1 MKDFITEAW
10 LRANHTLSEGAEIH
24 LPADSRLTPSARE
37 LLESRHL
44 RIKFIDEQGRLFVD
58 DEQQQPQPV
67 HGLTSSDEHPQA
79 CCELCRQPVAKKPD
93 TLTHLSAEKMVAKS
107 DPRLGFRAVLDS
119 TIALAV
125 WLQIELAEPW
135 QPWLAD
141 IRSRLGNIMRAD
153 LHRLSHQP
161 LRYLDH
167 DHLVPE
173 ASHGR
178 DAALLNLLRTKVRE
192 TETVAAQVFITR
204 SFEVLRPDI
213 LQALNRLSSTV
224 YVMMILSVTKQP
236 LTVKQIQ
243 QRLGET
249 Q

>member
-1 MKDFITEAW
+1 
-10 LRANHTLSEGAEIH
+10 
-24 LPADSRLTPSARE
+24 
-37 LLESRHL
+37 
-44 RIKFIDEQGRLFVD
+44 
-58 DEQQQPQPV
+58 
-67 HGLTSSDEHPQA
+67 
-79 CCELCRQPVAKKPD
+79 
-93 TLTHLSAEKMVAKS
+93 MVAKS

-153 LHRLSHQP
+153 ALGNRWAAVRLSGFLTKICIGFHQP

-243 QRLGET
+243 QRLGKRNDY
-249 Q
+249 

>member
-1 MKDFITEAW
+1 M
-10 LRANHTLSEGAEIH
+10 
-24 LPADSRLTPSARE
+24 
-37 LLESRHL
+37 LESRHL

-141 IRSRLGNIMRAD
+141 IRSRLVNIMPMRWGTAG
-153 LHRLSHQP
+153 LPRRLSGFLTKIRIGFLISRCAISLTTIIWCRKP
-161 LRYLDH
+161 ATGAMLRCSICY
-167 DHLVPE
+167 
-173 ASHGR
+173 
-178 DAALLNLLRTKVRE
+178 
-192 TETVAAQVFITR
+192 AQSAGNRNR
-204 SFEVLRPDI
+204 SGAGLYHPQ
-213 LQALNRLSSTV
+213 L
-224 YVMMILSVTKQP
+224 
-236 LTVKQIQ
+236 
-243 QRLGET
+243 
-249 Q
+249 

>member
-125 WLQIELAEPW
+125 WLQIELAEP
-135 QPWLAD
+135 LACQAIVGLSD
-141 IRSRLGNIMRAD
+141 ED

-161 LRYLDH
+161 LRYLGH

-224 YVMMILSVTKQP
+224 YVMMILSVAKQP

>member
-1 MKDFITEAW
+1 MRWGTAGLPCDC
-10 LRANHTLSEGAEIH
+10 RAF
-24 LPADSRLTPSARE
+24 LTK
-37 LLESRHL
+37 
-44 RIKFIDEQGRLFVD
+44 ICI
-58 DEQQQPQPV
+58 
-67 HGLTSSDEHPQA
+67 
-79 CCELCRQPVAKKPD
+79 
-93 TLTHLSAEKMVAKS
+93 
-107 DPRLGFRAVLDS
+107 GF
-119 TIALAV
+119 
-125 WLQIELAEPW
+125 
-135 QPWLAD
+135 
-141 IRSRLGNIMRAD
+141 
-153 LHRLSHQP
+153 HQP

-243 QRLGET
+243 QRLGKRNDY
-249 Q
+249 

>member
-1 MKDFITEAW
+1 
-10 LRANHTLSEGAEIH
+10 
-24 LPADSRLTPSARE
+24 
-37 LLESRHL
+37 
-44 RIKFIDEQGRLFVD
+44 
-58 DEQQQPQPV
+58 
-67 HGLTSSDEHPQA
+67 
-79 CCELCRQPVAKKPD
+79 
-93 TLTHLSAEKMVAKS
+93 MVAKS
-107 DPRLGFRAVLDS
+107 DPRLAFRAVLDS

-141 IRSRLGNIMRAD
+141 IRSRLGNIMRADALGEPLACQAIVGLSDED

-204 SFEVLRPDI
+204 SFEVLRAGHFAGAEPPFEHGLRDDDPERSETTANGEADPTTTGGNAMI
-213 LQALNRLSSTV
+213 IKRCRELALRARQSSFPGCVRSTCAESCA
-224 YVMMILSVTKQP
+224 IFTSTRSGNAHSGRQSV
-236 LTVKQIQ
+236 
-243 QRLGET
+243 
-249 Q
+249 

>member
-44 RIKFIDEQGRLFVD
+44 AISFIDEQGRLFVD

-125 WLQIELAEPW
+125 WLQIELANRGSRGW
-135 QPWLAD
+135 RISVRVLAT
-141 IRSRLGNIMRAD
+141 LCVPMGNRWAIQ
-153 LHRLSHQP
+153 RLSGFLTKICIGFLISCCAISTTIIWCRKPATGAMLRCSTATHQSAGN
-161 LRYLDH
+161 R
-167 DHLVPE
+167 
-173 ASHGR
+173 
-178 DAALLNLLRTKVRE
+178 N
-192 TETVAAQVFITR
+192 R
-204 SFEVLRPDI
+204 SG
-213 LQALNRLSSTV
+213 AGV
-224 YVMMILSVTKQP
+224 YHPQL
-236 LTVKQIQ
+236 
-243 QRLGET
+243 
-249 Q
+249 

>member
-1 MKDFITEAW
+1 MPKAIRVWVFALFSTAP
-10 LRANHTLSEGAEIH
+10 LRWQCGCKLNWQNRG
-24 LPADSRLTPSARE
+24 SRGWRTSDALGEP
-37 LLESRHL
+37 LG
-44 RIKFIDEQGRLFVD
+44 EQAIV
-58 DEQQQPQPV
+58 
-67 HGLTSSDEHPQA
+67 GLSDE
-79 CCELCRQPVAKKPD
+79 
-93 TLTHLSAEKMVAKS
+93 
-107 DPRLGFRAVLDS
+107 
-119 TIALAV
+119 
-125 WLQIELAEPW
+125 
-135 QPWLAD
+135 
-141 IRSRLGNIMRAD
+141 D

>member
-1 MKDFITEAW
+1 
-10 LRANHTLSEGAEIH
+10 
-24 LPADSRLTPSARE
+24 
-37 LLESRHL
+37 
-44 RIKFIDEQGRLFVD
+44 
-58 DEQQQPQPV
+58 
-67 HGLTSSDEHPQA
+67 
-79 CCELCRQPVAKKPD
+79 
-93 TLTHLSAEKMVAKS
+93 
-107 DPRLGFRAVLDS
+107 
-119 TIALAV
+119 
-125 WLQIELAEPW
+125 
-135 QPWLAD
+135 
-141 IRSRLGNIMRAD
+141 MRAQ
-153 LHRLSHQP
+153 LSHQP
-161 LRYLDH
+161 LRYLGH

-243 QRLGET
+243 QRLGERNDY
-249 Q
+249 

>member
-1 MKDFITEAW
+1 
-10 LRANHTLSEGAEIH
+10 
-24 LPADSRLTPSARE
+24 
-37 LLESRHL
+37 
-44 RIKFIDEQGRLFVD
+44 
-58 DEQQQPQPV
+58 
-67 HGLTSSDEHPQA
+67 
-79 CCELCRQPVAKKPD
+79 
-93 TLTHLSAEKMVAKS
+93 MVAKS

-125 WLQIELAEPW
+125 WLQIELAEP
-135 QPWLAD
+135 
-141 IRSRLGNIMRAD
+141 LGCQAIVGLSDED

-161 LRYLDH
+161 LRYLGH

-192 TETVAAQVFITR
+192 AETVAAQVFITR

-243 QRLGET
+243 QRLGKRNDY
-249 Q
+249 

>member
-1 MKDFITEAW
+1 
-10 LRANHTLSEGAEIH
+10 
-24 LPADSRLTPSARE
+24 
-37 LLESRHL
+37 
-44 RIKFIDEQGRLFVD
+44 
-58 DEQQQPQPV
+58 
-67 HGLTSSDEHPQA
+67 EHPQA

-125 WLQIELAEPW
+125 WLQIELAEP
-135 QPWLAD
+135 
-141 IRSRLGNIMRAD
+141 LGCQAIVGLSDED

-161 LRYLDH
+161 LRYLGH

-192 TETVAAQVFITR
+192 AETVAAQVFITR